1 MSDALK
7 RAKARYYQKNRERIL
22 ERAKNDL
29 EYKESDRIKHYIK
42 RHPLVAWLYER
53 KDMVL

>member
-1 MSDALK
+1 MSEALK
-7 RAKARYYQKNRERIL
+7 RAKAKYYQKNRELIL
-22 ERAKNDL
+22 ERMKNNT

-53 KDMVL
+53 KDL